1 LARSYAGIFPSNGRA
16 RVESGAG
23 NGSPGPA
30 GPPAPKRRLHA
41 GALTVRRIGVA
52 ILALVLA
59 SVAAASWSFAS
70 DQRKPP
76 AVGDM
81 APDVKL
87 SDQNGK
93 TFVLGDT
100 LKEREFVVLAFYP
113 KAFTNG

>member
-1 LARSYAGIFPSNGRA
+1 VS
-16 RVESGAG
+16 
-23 NGSPGPA
+23 
-30 GPPAPKRRLHA
+30 HA

-59 SVAAASWSFAS
+59 SIATAISSSAS
-70 DQRKPP
+70 DQRKSPV
-76 AVGDM
+76 VGEV

-113 KAFTNG
+113 KAFTSG